1 MKILGKGEMKKDQTS
16 IQMEVVEKNKKYMK

>member
-1 MKILGKGEMKKDQTS
+1 MKILGKGEMKKEDIS